1 MSFTL
6 CTSSAIVIKAGKNV
20 DTTGAASSAILEQF
34 SDEAEGF
41 INGTT
46 RYDWVANY
54 SKIGTNYKPI
64 LADAASALAGSY
76 LVAYDMSGYTNR
88 GEAEDVINILHDRAT
103 RAIAILREDK
113 HKTKMGA
120 TDT

>member
-6 CTSSAIVIKAGKNV
+6 CSSGAIVIKAGKNV
-20 DTTGAASSAILEQF
+20 DSTGSTSGVILEQF
-34 SDEAEGF
+34 SDEAEAF
-41 INGTT
+41 INATT

-54 SKIGTNYKPI
+54 SSIGTNFKQI
-64 LADAASALAGSY
+64 LADAASALAASY

-103 RAIAILREDK
+103 RAIAILKDDK

-120 TDT
+120 TGT

>member
-6 CTSSAIVIKAGKNV
+6 CTSGAIVIKAGKNV
-20 DTTGAASSAILEQF
+20 SSSAVSGAILEQF

-41 INGTT
+41 INAVT

-54 SKIGTNYKPI
+54 SKVGANYKPI
-64 LADAASALAGSY
+64 LADAVSALAGSY
-76 LVAYDMSGYTNR
+76 MVAYDMSGYTNR
-88 GEAEDVINILHDRAT
+88 GEAEDVINILHDRAS
-103 RAIAILREDK
+103 RAIAILKEDK